1 MPDYILL
8 GFLGRIAL
16 DFNNR
21 KSSNDYVRVKDHR
34 RQVILLF
41 FFPDIKSVNL
51 ICISFL
57 FYLISCLSS
66 HPFIH
71 LRGLKYVSVNH
82 GRWHDLIKHA
92 VKVLKIHITVQTWRK
107 ISRICY
113 VETCPFFRSGSG
125 YSWRCYCCCSWIVMR
140 TNPLT
145 DVLR

>member
-82 GRWHDLIKHA
+82 GRWH
-92 VKVLKIHITVQTWRK
+92 
-107 ISRICY
+107 
-113 VETCPFFRSGSG
+113 ETCREGTKDT
-125 YSWRCYCCCSWIVMR
+125 YNCA
-140 TNPLT
+140 NLKKNK
-145 DVLR
+145 